1 MDGFIER
8 APAAPSSPAEVLKKV
23 FGFSSFRKS
32 QEVSAKPSN
41 VCFEAHIAMLRMC
54 IRLQELRCL
63 VLKTAVFFF
72 NDLDHFEIS

>member
-1 MDGFIER
+1 
-8 APAAPSSPAEVLKKV
+8 
-23 FGFSSFRKS
+23 
-32 QEVSAKPSN
+32 
-41 VCFEAHIAMLRMC
+41 MLRMC